1 MAAKAVD
8 NIFKILESEKTM
20 EARKNVAAEI
30 SIYSSSMIDD
40 CRVQIGANSKAMPTL
55 VELFKESTPIG
66 KRDDDTALG
75 LSMQNPQELIF
86 HLSSNHQERLTTV
99 QEAQIC
105 IQNI

>member
-40 CRVQIGANSKAMPTL
+40 CRVQIGANSKAN
-55 VELFKESTPIG
+55 
-66 KRDDDTALG
+66 AY
-75 LSMQNPQELIF
+75 
-86 HLSSNHQERLTTV
+86 SSWTV
-99 QEAQIC
+99 QRKYT
-105 IQNI
+105 NW